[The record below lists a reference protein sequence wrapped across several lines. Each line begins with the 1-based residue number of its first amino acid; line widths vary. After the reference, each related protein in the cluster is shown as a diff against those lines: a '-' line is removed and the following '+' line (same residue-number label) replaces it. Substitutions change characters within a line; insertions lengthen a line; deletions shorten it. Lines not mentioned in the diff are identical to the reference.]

1 MEMWHLAHLL
11 SPIYCSLAGS
21 PFVGHQPEFFS
32 RTAVGSEAPVVKPV
46 CGTLLAQIEAQIAKV
61 STTLRKLLVQR
72 KSPRY
77 RDAPMM
83 LARY

>member
-11 SPIYCSLAGS
+11 SPTYCSLTGS

-32 RTAVGSEAPVVKPV
+32 RTAVGSETRVVEPV
-46 CGTLLAQIEAQIAKV
+46 CGTLLAQIEAQIAIV
-61 STTLRKLLVQR
+61 SATLRKFSVQR

>member
-11 SPIYCSLAGS
+11 SPTYCSLAGS

-32 RTAVGSEAPVVKPV
+32 RTAVGSETPVVEPV
-46 CGTLLAQIEAQIAKV
+46 CGTLLAQMEAQIVKA
-61 STTLRKLLVQR
+61 SAILRTVLVQR
-72 KSPRY
+72 KSPGY
-77 RDAPMM
+77 RDAPML